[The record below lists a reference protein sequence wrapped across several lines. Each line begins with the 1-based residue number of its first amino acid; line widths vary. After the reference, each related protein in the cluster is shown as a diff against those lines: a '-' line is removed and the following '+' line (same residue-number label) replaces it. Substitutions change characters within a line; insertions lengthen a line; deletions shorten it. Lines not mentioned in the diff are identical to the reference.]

1 MNKIEK
7 EFLDWWSTSI
17 IKMSPNK
24 ISYKGNKIQDLIN
37 KNFSFSQMIF
47 LITMGK
53 KVTKEK
59 AQLLDLTL
67 MASVDHGPQSPAI
80 AISRMAITCGIDINN
95 AMASAS
101 NVLGDIHGGAGQ
113 QALDMYSQ
121 LIDKKKSINT
131 FLKKQIKEKKS
142 IPGFG
147 HRFHKVDPR
156 VKPLKKAV
164 EKLIKKK
171 QIKGKILKV
180 AEKIEKELKTIKK
193 RSIPMNIDG
202 ISAVVYGEL
211 GFPPMLARGLFVIA
225 RSVGIMAHAYEQF
238 QSGEKNKGPIPKKY
252 TWTYKKK

>member
-80 AISRMAITCGIDINN
+80 AISRMAITCGVDINN

-121 LIDKKKSINT
+121 LIDKKKSINQD
-131 FLKKQIKEKKS
+131 KK
-142 IPGFG
+142 PG
-147 HRFHKVDPR
+147 V
-156 VKPLKKAV
+156 
-164 EKLIKKK
+164 
-171 QIKGKILKV
+171 
-180 AEKIEKELKTIKK
+180 
-193 RSIPMNIDG
+193 
-202 ISAVVYGEL
+202 
-211 GFPPMLARGLFVIA
+211 
-225 RSVGIMAHAYEQF
+225 
-238 QSGEKNKGPIPKKY
+238 
-252 TWTYKKK
+252 